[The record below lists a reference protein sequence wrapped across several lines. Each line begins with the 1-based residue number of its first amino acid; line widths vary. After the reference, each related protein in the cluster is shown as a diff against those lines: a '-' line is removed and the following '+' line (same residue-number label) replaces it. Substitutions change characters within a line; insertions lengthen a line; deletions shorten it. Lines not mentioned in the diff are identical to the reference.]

1 LSTIEYFI
9 ENYPS
14 TSSNYSFKAVT
25 EYFLGNQSK
34 AIQTQDKAYQLFDDF
49 WFLREADKL
58 YYNLGELE
66 KSKSSLEKLKS
77 NFPDRPP
84 IVVWLDAVH
93 AYHEGGY
100 NQVYQ
105 NQLGKMYDEIS
116 SGSPAWFLAL
126 YYSVLGDDQST
137 FEWLE
142 KSYERHEVEMT
153 WLKMEP
159 LLDPYKKDPRYDLL
173 VRMNFPQ

>member
-1 LSTIEYFI
+1 MRVETIKFTKI
-9 ENYPS
+9 
-14 TSSNYSFKAVT
+14 K
-25 EYFLGNQSK
+25 
-34 AIQTQDKAYQLFDDF
+34 
-49 WFLREADKL
+49 
-58 YYNLGELE
+58 
-66 KSKSSLEKLKS
+66 
-77 NFPDRPP
+77 
-84 IVVWLDAVH
+84 
-93 AYHEGGY
+93 
-100 NQVYQ
+100 
-105 NQLGKMYDEIS
+105 LGKMYDEIS

-159 LLDPYKKDPRYDLL
+159 LLDPYKKDPRYLDPL